1 MEDFRFTPY
10 NRLSLT
16 DSRGL
21 AFNCE
26 GNNKYKVNY
35 KSQISGPKILKRPG
49 ESVVWTL
56 FFGGIPRYMQDDE
69 IKDRKITTLRR
80 MATGHETILEE
91 LAKYAENVIFE
102 GIDPFKDKEAHKK
115 RRSVIENILYEPDS
129 KGIAEHLIRP
139 KVGMRLAVGLLILN
153 RGSQY
158 KKLQTKLRTI
168 ISESPISEIYCL
180 PE

>member
-1 MEDFRFTPY
+1 MEDFRFTSY

-16 DSRGL
+16 DSKGL
-21 AFNCE
+21 AFNCKDD
-26 GNNKYKVNY
+26 NKYKVNY

-91 LAKYAENVIFE
+91 LAKYAERAIFE
-102 GIDPFKDKEAHKK
+102 GIDPLKDKEAHKK
-115 RRSVIENILYEPDS
+115 RRSVIENVLYDPDS
-129 KGIAEHLIRP
+129 RGIAEHLIRP
-139 KVGMRLAVGLLILN
+139 KVGMYLSIGLLIFN
-153 RGSQY
+153 RGNRD
-158 KKLQTKLRTI
+158 KTLTTKLRTI
-168 ISESPISEIYCL
+168 ISDFPISEIYCL